1 VEFHAIL
8 KFFVPT
14 GIWLRR
20 TTVLFC
26 FIFLDYLVT
35 IVFCR
40 QPSAEGN
47 IYARAFMQDY
57 GIAAGLAI
65 FDLLMAIPLYFILC
79 VDSLINLPKGFSTV
93 IELSTDLGL
102 GWLVAGA
109 HFDGAMSWLWGA
121 PGIVG
126 QTIGLVIYE
135 LIAAPPL
142 INSRKLLLSRLGNS

>member
-1 VEFHAIL
+1 MQFYSIL
-8 KFFVPT
+8 KFLVPT

-20 TTVLFC
+20 TMILFC

-35 IVFCR
+35 IVFCKH
-40 QPSAEGN
+40 PSTEGN
-47 IYARAFMQDY
+47 IYARTFMQNY

-79 VDSLINLPKGFSTV
+79 VDSRLINLPKGFSNV
-93 IELSTDLGL
+93 MELLTDLGL

-121 PGIVG
+121 PSIVG

-135 LIAAPPL
+135 LVSAPPL
-142 INSRKLLLSRLGNS
+142 VNSRKLLLSRLW

>member
-1 VEFHAIL
+1 VQSQAVL
-8 KFFVPT
+8 KFFVPN

-20 TTVLFC
+20 TMILFC

-35 IVFCR
+35 IVFCKH
-40 QPSAEGN
+40 PSAEGN
-47 IYARAFMQDY
+47 IYARAFMQNY

-79 VDSLINLPKGFSTV
+79 VDSLVNLPKSFSTAL
-93 IELSTDLGL
+93 ELLMDLGL

-126 QTIGLVIYE
+126 QTIGLIIYE

-142 INSRKLLLSRLGNS
+142 IHSRKLLLSRLR